1 VRARHLSNNHFTSVI
16 FFLTH
21 HLFFLSMVNSQPTQ
35 GASAVDGGTRAPE
48 KFSCPFRYRATKHNL
63 SYPDF
68 EPCKEGKQFPNISKL
83 RYVHIPNLEIR
94 P

>member
-1 VRARHLSNNHFTSVI
+1 
-16 FFLTH
+16 
-21 HLFFLSMVNSQPTQ
+21 MVNSQPTQ

-63 SYPDF
+63 SYPDS

-83 RYVHIPNLEIR
+83 RFVQIPSLENLIFQLER
-94 P
+94 PSPQKPPVAPSLTPP